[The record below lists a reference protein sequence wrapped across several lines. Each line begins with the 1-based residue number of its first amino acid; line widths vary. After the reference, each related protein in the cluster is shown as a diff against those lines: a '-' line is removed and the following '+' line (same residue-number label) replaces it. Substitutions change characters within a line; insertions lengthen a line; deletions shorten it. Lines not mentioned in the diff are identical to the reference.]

1 MNMKKLL
8 AITLSF
14 LSMFTIASVEVV
26 ETTLDENKERMVGES
41 DIQLNLA
48 LTKGAF
54 YPDNNAFETVDSKEI
69 SLDFFKKY
77 GKRFQLNIYA
87 NHKYGDGLNTDEFL
101 VGGVYNFS
109 SKNSLLS
116 SFYVGVRAG
125 VITGNSEAISHLKS
139 KESGREYKFAH
150 QVFLGQRV
158 NLYKKISWNPHGIFK
173 YNRINKNMSE
183 FQFLPVAITVAF

>member
-1 MNMKKLL
+1 MKIIL
-8 AITLSF
+8 AITLSL
-14 LSMFTIASVEVV
+14 LSTFAMASVEVV

-54 YPDNNAFETVDSKEI
+54 FPESNSFETVDSKEI
-69 SLDFFKKY
+69 SLDLLKKY
-77 GKRFQLNIYA
+77 GKRFQLNIYG
-87 NHKYGDGLNTDEFL
+87 NHKYGNGLNTDEFL

-116 SFYVGVRAG
+116 SFYVGIRAG

-150 QVFLGQRV
+150 QIFLGQRF
-158 NLYKKISWNPHGIFK
+158 NLYKNVSWNPHGIFK

-183 FQFLPVAITVAF
+183 FQFLPVAVTVAF